1 MLLKELLNLPIKR
14 YLTNK
19 IFIFIRKFYHIMNN
33 ELPNN
38 KNFRKGAQD
47 YFYLQ
52 DRNYPQKGTL
62 KLVGDRYKLS
72 GDQRTV
78 LYRGISST
86 QLSNNRKIR
95 LVKNIKDKNLF
106 IDGYNVLF
114 TILNYRLGR
123 LVFISTDGILRD
135 AGSLHGKIRND
146 ELFYDCITLLF
157 NFFAVEKP
165 AYLNIFLDSPVSHS
179 AKHKNIIDKALDQYS
194 INGNC
199 KLVKSPD
206 LEIKQNTDGIICSSD
221 TDILDRT
228 GNNIADI
235 PRAVLEKN
243 FSPELFNIENIL
255 NPEKPEI

>member
-1 MLLKELLNLPIKR
+1 MNIELLN
-14 YLTNK
+14 
-19 IFIFIRKFYHIMNN
+19 N
-33 ELPNN
+33 E
-38 KNFRKGAQD
+38 NFRQGALD

-78 LYRGISST
+78 LYRCISSSIS
-86 QLSNNRKIR
+86 SNNREKRLTTIIQDKI
-95 LVKNIKDKNLF
+95 LY

-157 NFFAVEKP
+157 DYLTLKTP
-165 AYLNIFLDSPVSHS
+165 ACLNIFLDSPVSHS
-179 AKHKNIIDKALDQYS
+179 AKHKSTIDKALEQYS
-194 INGNC
+194 IKGSC
-199 KLVKSPD
+199 QLVKSPD
-206 LEIKQNTDGIICSSD
+206 YEIKQNSEGVICTSD
-221 TDILDRT
+221 TAIIDRT
-228 GNNIADI
+228 ENLIADI
-235 PRAVLEKN
+235 PRAVLEKK
-243 FSPELFNIENIL
+243 FKYKLFKIKDIL
-255 NPEKPEI
+255 DSEIA

>member
-1 MLLKELLNLPIKR
+1 
-14 YLTNK
+14 
-19 IFIFIRKFYHIMNN
+19 MNN
-33 ELPNN
+33 ELLNTE
-38 KNFRKGAQD
+38 NFRMAAID

-95 LVKNIKDKNLF
+95 LITNIKNKNLF

-114 TILNYRLGR
+114 TILNYRLGKI
-123 LVFISTDGILRD
+123 VFISTDGIMRD

-146 ELFYDCITLLF
+146 ELFYNCITLLF
-157 NFFAVEKP
+157 DFFTSNNP
-165 AYLNIFLDSPVSHS
+165 AYLNVFLDSPVSHS
-179 AKHKNIIDKALDQYS
+179 AKHKNIIDKALEES
-194 INGNC
+194 SLNGGC

-221 TDILDRT
+221 TAIIDRT
-228 GNNIADI
+228 ENNIADI
-235 PRAVLEKN
+235 PRAVLEKK
-243 FSPELFNIENIL
+243 FSPELFKIEDIL
-255 NPEKPEI
+255 NQKKS

>member
-1 MLLKELLNLPIKR
+1 MKNELL
-14 YLTNK
+14 
-19 IFIFIRKFYHIMNN
+19 
-33 ELPNN
+33 NN

-52 DRNYPQKGTL
+52 DRNYTQKGTL

-86 QLSNNRKIR
+86 QLSNSRKIR
-95 LVKNIKDKNLF
+95 LVKNIRDKNLF

-135 AGSLHGKIRND
+135 AGSLHGKIRKD

-157 NFFAVEKP
+157 QFLAAKNP
-165 AYLNIFLDSPVSHS
+165 GYLNIFLDSPVSHS
-179 AKHKNIIDKALDQYS
+179 AKHKNIIDRSLEECS
-194 INGNC
+194 INGRC
-199 KLVKSPD
+199 QLVKSPD
-206 LEIKQNTDGIICSSD
+206 YEIKQNSDGIICSSD
-221 TDILDRT
+221 TAIIDRT
-228 GNNIADI
+228 KNKIADI

-255 NPEKPEI
+255 NPKKPEI

>member
-1 MLLKELLNLPIKR
+1 
-14 YLTNK
+14 
-19 IFIFIRKFYHIMNN
+19 MNN
-33 ELPNN
+33 ELLNN
-38 KNFRKGAQD
+38 ENFRQGALD

-78 LYRGISST
+78 LYRGISS
-86 QLSNNRKIR
+86 SISSDSRKIR
-95 LVKNIKDKNLF
+95 LTTDIKDKNLF

-123 LVFISTDGILRD
+123 LVFLSTDGILRD

-157 NFFAVEKP
+157 DLFSIKNP

-179 AKHKNIIDKALDQYS
+179 AKHKNTIDKALEQYS
-194 INGNC
+194 IKGGC
-199 KLVKSPD
+199 QLVKSPD
-206 LEIKQNTDGIICSSD
+206 YEIKQNSDGIICTSD
-221 TDILDRT
+221 TAIIDRT
-228 GNNIADI
+228 KNSIADI

-243 FSPELFNIENIL
+243 FECKLFKIEDIL
-255 NPEKPEI
+255 K

>member
-1 MLLKELLNLPIKR
+1 
-14 YLTNK
+14 
-19 IFIFIRKFYHIMNN
+19 MNN
-33 ELPNN
+33 ELLNN
-38 KNFRKGAQD
+38 ENFRQGALD

-72 GDQRTV
+72 GDQRTA
-78 LYRGISST
+78 LYRGISS
-86 QLSNNRKIR
+86 SISSDSRKIR
-95 LVKNIKDKNLF
+95 LTTNIKDKTLI

-123 LVFISTDGILRD
+123 LVFLSTDGILRD

-157 NFFAVEKP
+157 DLFSAKNP

-179 AKHKNIIDKALDQYS
+179 AKHKNTIDKAFEQYS
-194 INGNC
+194 IKGSC

-206 LEIKQNTDGIICSSD
+206 YEIKHNSDGIICTSD
-221 TDILDRT
+221 TAIIDRT
-228 GNNIADI
+228 KNSIADI
-235 PRAVLEKN
+235 PRAVLVKN
-243 FSPELFNIENIL
+243 FECKLFKIEDIL
-255 NPEKPEI
+255 K

>member
-1 MLLKELLNLPIKR
+1 
-14 YLTNK
+14 
-19 IFIFIRKFYHIMNN
+19 MNN
-33 ELPNN
+33 ELLNN
-38 KNFRKGAQD
+38 ENFRKGALD

-78 LYRGISST
+78 LYRGISSKKH
-86 QLSNNRKIR
+86 SNNRKTR
-95 LVKNIKDKNLF
+95 LVTDIKDKNLF

-114 TILNYRLGR
+114 TVLNYRLGR

-146 ELFYDCITLLF
+146 VLFYDCITLLF
-157 NFFAVEKP
+157 DFFTVKIP

-179 AKHKNIIDKALDQYS
+179 AKHKNIIDKAMDHYS
-194 INGNC
+194 LNGNC

-206 LEIKQNTDGIICSSD
+206 LEIKQNSKGIICSSD
-221 TDILDRT
+221 TAIIDRT
-228 GNNIADI
+228 ENNIADI

-243 FSPELFNIENIL
+243 FRCKLFKIEDIL
-255 NPEKPEI
+255 NPKIV

>member
-1 MLLKELLNLPIKR
+1 
-14 YLTNK
+14 
-19 IFIFIRKFYHIMNN
+19 MNN
-33 ELPNN
+33 ELLNN
-38 KNFRKGAQD
+38 ENFRKGALD

-86 QLSNNRKIR
+86 QLSAGRTKR
-95 LVKNIKDKNLF
+95 LIKNIKGKSLI

-123 LVFISTDGILRD
+123 IVFISTDGILRD
-135 AGSLHGKIRND
+135 AGSLHGKIRKND
-146 ELFYDCITLLF
+146 LFYDCITLLF
-157 NFFAVEKP
+157 DFLAVEKP
-165 AYLNIFLDSPVSHS
+165 AFLSIFLDSPVSHS
-179 AKHKNIIDKALDQYS
+179 AKHKNIIDKGLDQYS
-194 INGNC
+194 LNGSC

-206 LEIKQNTDGIICSSD
+206 FEIKQNTDGIICSSD

-243 FSPELFNIENIL
+243 FRPELFSIENIL
-255 NPEKPEI
+255 NPKKPEI

>member
-1 MLLKELLNLPIKR
+1 
-14 YLTNK
+14 
-19 IFIFIRKFYHIMNN
+19 MNN
-33 ELPNN
+33 ELLNN
-38 KNFRKGAQD
+38 ENFRQGALD

-52 DRNYPQKGTL
+52 ERNYPQKGTL
-62 KLVGDRYKLS
+62 KLVGDRHKLS

-86 QLSNNRKIR
+86 QCSNNRKKR
-95 LVKNIKDKNLF
+95 LTTNIKDKNLF

-146 ELFYDCITLLF
+146 VLFYNCITLLF
-157 NFFAVEKP
+157 DFFTAKKP
-165 AYLNIFLDSPVSHS
+165 SYLNIFLDSPVSHS
-179 AKHKNIIDKALDQYS
+179 VKHKNIIDKALDQS
-194 INGNC
+194 SLNGSC

-206 LEIKQNTDGIICSSD
+206 LEIRQNSGGIICSSD
-221 TDILDRT
+221 TAIIDRT
-228 GNNIADI
+228 ENNITDI

-243 FSPELFNIENIL
+243 FRCTLFKIEDIL
-255 NPEKPEI
+255 NSEVI

>member
-1 MLLKELLNLPIKR
+1 
-14 YLTNK
+14 
-19 IFIFIRKFYHIMNN
+19 MNN
-33 ELPNN
+33 ELLNTE
-38 KNFRKGAQD
+38 NFRKGAQD

-86 QLSNNRKIR
+86 QLSNSRKTR
-95 LVKNIKDKNLF
+95 LITSIKGKNLY

-123 LVFISTDGILRD
+123 IVFISTDGILRD

-146 ELFYDCITLLF
+146 ELFYGCITLLF
-157 NFFAVEKP
+157 DLFTVEKP

-179 AKHKNIIDKALDQYS
+179 AKHKNIIDKAMEES
-194 INGNC
+194 CFNGDC

-235 PRAVLEKN
+235 PRAVLDKN
-243 FSPELFNIENIL
+243 FRPGFCKIIDIL
-255 NPEKPEI
+255 NQKNPKI

>member
-1 MLLKELLNLPIKR
+1 
-14 YLTNK
+14 
-19 IFIFIRKFYHIMNN
+19 MNN
-33 ELPNN
+33 ELLNN
-38 KNFRKGAQD
+38 ENFRQGALD

-78 LYRGISST
+78 LYRGISSSIS
-86 QLSNNRKIR
+86 SNNRKIR
-95 LVKNIKDKNLF
+95 LTTNIKDKTLI

-123 LVFISTDGILRD
+123 LVFLSTDGILRD

-157 NFFAVEKP
+157 DLFTTKNP
-165 AYLNIFLDSPVSHS
+165 AFLNIFLDSPVSHS
-179 AKHKNIIDKALDQYS
+179 AKHKNTIDKALEQYS
-194 INGNC
+194 INGRC
-199 KLVKSPD
+199 QLVKSPD
-206 LEIKQNTDGIICSSD
+206 YEIKQNSDGIICSSD
-221 TDILDRT
+221 TAIIDKT
-228 GNNIADI
+228 KNSIADI

-243 FSPELFNIENIL
+243 FECKLFKIEDIL
-255 NPEKPEI
+255 K

>member
-1 MLLKELLNLPIKR
+1 
-14 YLTNK
+14 
-19 IFIFIRKFYHIMNN
+19 MNN
-33 ELPNN
+33 ELLNN
-38 KNFRKGAQD
+38 ENFRKGALD

-78 LYRGISST
+78 LYRGISSAKY
-86 QLSNNRKIR
+86 SNNRKIR
-95 LVKNIKDKNLF
+95 LVTDIKDKNLY

-114 TILNYRLGR
+114 TVLNYRLGR

-157 NFFAVEKP
+157 DFFTVKTP

-194 INGNC
+194 LNGSC

-206 LEIKQNTDGIICSSD
+206 IEIKQNTDGIICSSD
-221 TDILDRT
+221 TAIIDKT
-228 GNNIADI
+228 ENNIADI

-243 FSPELFNIENIL
+243 FRPELFKIDDIL
-255 NPEKPEI
+255 NPETV

>member
-1 MLLKELLNLPIKR
+1 
-14 YLTNK
+14 
-19 IFIFIRKFYHIMNN
+19 MNN
-33 ELPNN
+33 ELLNN
-38 KNFRKGAQD
+38 ENFRKGALD

-78 LYRGISST
+78 LYRGISS
-86 QLSNNRKIR
+86 SIYSKNRKIR
-95 LVKNIKDKNLF
+95 LTTNIKDKNLF

-146 ELFYDCITLLF
+146 ELFYDCITLMF
-157 NFFAVEKP
+157 DFFTAKNP
-165 AYLNIFLDSPVSHS
+165 AYLNMFLDSPVSHS
-179 AKHKNIIDKALDQYS
+179 VKHKNTIDKAFEKFSL
-194 INGNC
+194 NGKC
-199 KLVKSPD
+199 QLVKSPD
-206 LEIKQNTDGIICSSD
+206 YEIKQNSDGIICSSD
-221 TDILDRT
+221 TAIIDKT
-228 GNNIADI
+228 KNSIADI

-243 FSPELFNIENIL
+243 FGCTLFRIEDIL
-255 NPEKPEI
+255 NSEIA